1 MSDSVRNRKYY
12 GLIGVCDNLYKQSK
26 ENKCFVNLLR
36 YVADPANIRLAF
48 RNIKRNGGSNTPGVD
63 GKTVKDYETMTV
75 AQLVRLVQNKLQY
88 YVPKPVK
95 RVEIPKSSDPNKTR
109 PLGIPCFVDR
119 LVQQCVKQVLEPIL
133 EAKFYKDSFGFRPN
147 RGVEDALAVIEHRIN
162 FGKLYYVVDADI
174 KGFFDNVNHSKLIKQ
189 LWTLGI
195 RDKKLLCIIKAML
208 KAPILLP
215 DKTKIYPD
223 RGCAQGGVIS
233 PLLSLVVLNELDWW
247 IASQWDC
254 HPMHTK
260 YSPSGK
266 NAALKRSGL
275 KEMHIVRYADDFKLI
290 CRTKEDAK
298 LTYNATVKWLKERLS
313 LDVSPEK
320 SGITDLRR
328 RYTDFLGFELKV
340 RRRYPSHVRRARN
353 YVVTSRIKRKTMSR
367 LENEIRKHYS
377 NIQHSLGNTK
387 ANAIRAYNAAVIGWH
402 EYYGLA
408 SQASRDFNM
417 IEFHTLQDKKI
428 RLKDLSTIPPD
439 KSRKLTKAEN
449 RYSKSGRM
457 AYLEGE
463 PLIPV
468 AYARGRPPSMPN
480 RSLCEYTSEGR
491 QALNCPPLGIPEED
505 AAAYMLLAD
514 PSKPIELEDNA
525 ISKLSAQHGL
535 CAITGVP
542 LNPSDA
548 HCILI
553 NPYRKDKLY
562 RYNNLMIVNPV
573 VYNAVSEFV
582 PNVAKDLLERFDLTN
597 DQRKKINILRSWRG
611 LKPF

>member
-1 MSDSVRNRKYY
+1 
-12 GLIGVCDNLYKQSK
+12 
-26 ENKCFVNLLR
+26 
-36 YVADPANIRLAF
+36 
-48 RNIKRNGGSNTPGVD
+48 
-63 GKTVKDYETMTV
+63 
-75 AQLVRLVQNKLQY
+75 
-88 YVPKPVK
+88 
-95 RVEIPKSSDPNKTR
+95 
-109 PLGIPCFVDR
+109 
-119 LVQQCVKQVLEPIL
+119 
-133 EAKFYKDSFGFRPN
+133 
-147 RGVEDALAVIEHRIN
+147 
-162 FGKLYYVVDADI
+162 
-174 KGFFDNVNHSKLIKQ
+174 
-189 LWTLGI
+189 
-195 RDKKLLCIIKAML
+195 
-208 KAPILLP
+208 
-215 DKTKIYPD
+215 
-223 RGCAQGGVIS
+223 
-233 PLLSLVVLNELDWW
+233 
-247 IASQWDC
+247 
-254 HPMHTK
+254 
-260 YSPSGK
+260 
-266 NAALKRSGL
+266 
-275 KEMHIVRYADDFKLI
+275 
-290 CRTKEDAK
+290 
-298 LTYNATVKWLKERLS
+298 
-313 LDVSPEK
+313 
-320 SGITDLRR
+320 
-328 RYTDFLGFELKV
+328 
-340 RRRYPSHVRRARN
+340 
-353 YVVTSRIKRKTMSR
+353 MSR

-542 LNPSDA
+542 LNPTDA

-573 VYNAVSEFV
+573 VYKAVSEFV